1 MDYKSGDLRVVPT
14 AYPEQFWI
22 KDIVEPAPD
31 KGYIKNIVSF
41 SGYFGSYGPQLF
53 AAAPEMF
60 EALEWIAFYARIQIK
75 NHPDATDTDGWRKI
89 VAALEK
95 ARGDDKSEGK

>member
-1 MDYKSGDLRVVPT
+1 MDYKSGELRVVTT

-41 SGYFGSYGPQLF
+41 SGYFGSHGPHLF
-53 AAAPEMF
+53 AAAPDLLTALK
-60 EALEWIAFYARIQIK
+60 EARDALNGAPNTVGLHSQIDDAIA
-75 NHPDATDTDGWRKI
+75 
-89 VAALEK
+89 K
-95 ARGDDKSEGK
+95 AEGK

>member
-1 MDYKSGDLRVVPT
+1 MDYKSCELRVVPT

-41 SGYFGSYGPQLF
+41 SGYFGSHGPHLF
-53 AAAPEMF
+53 AAAPEMY
-60 EALEWIAFYARIQIK
+60 ELLHELI
-75 NHPDATDTDGWRKI
+75 DTEGMCSGTSSWADRVRSVI
-89 VAALEK
+89 SK
-95 ARGDDKSEGK
+95 AEGK

>member
-1 MDYKSGDLRVVPT
+1 MDYKSGELRVVPT

-53 AAAPEMF
+53 AAAPDLLTALK
-60 EALEWIAFYARIQIK
+60 EARDALNGAPNTVGLHSEIDAAIA
-75 NHPDATDTDGWRKI
+75 
-89 VAALEK
+89 K
-95 ARGDDKSEGK
+95 AEGK